1 MVMGHAITPIHEASS
16 ATRMTLRHEQTRWPV
31 SSTEP
36 AWTREPARYWKG
48 PSSAPSCDSPR
59 NAAAVAGG
67 AWFGPIRWSVLRR
80 AYAVVR
86 D

>member
-1 MVMGHAITPIHEASS
+1 MASELDR
-16 ATRMTLRHEQTRWPV
+16 TRLDARTRALL
-31 SSTEP
+31 ED
-36 AWTREPARYWKG
+36 
-48 PSSAPSCDSPR
+48 PSSCDSPR

>member
-1 MVMGHAITPIHEASS
+1 MIMGHAITPIHEASS
-16 ATRMTLRHEQTRWPV
+16 ATRMTLGREQPDASELDRTRLD
-31 SSTEP
+31 
-36 AWTREPARYWKG
+36 ARTRALLED
-48 PSSAPSCDSPR
+48 PSSCDSPR